1 MESPMTA
8 VISFQF
14 ALFFASHS
22 DRPDLDFAD
31 INDRMMNI
39 FDAMPT
45 IVNIPMG
52 LPLPSDIPI
61 ITHKSESGEYL
72 CNISRS
78 RIDFL
83 LNQTGEKGNSERL
96 TRDFNLKVSAF
107 IDYVLHKR
115 EVNRFGLVC
124 NYFYRDDSP
133 VNVLLKKYFKDD
145 FESVEELSIRFNH
158 KKIIREKVINDVI
171 TLSAAIQIDDDGSRE
186 GVLIQRDINSD
197 PKEAEHFSKEELHGI
212 SRECSSYVSIESVEG
227 LIK

>member
-1 MESPMTA
+1 MTEI
-8 VISFQF
+8 ISFQF
-14 ALFFASHS
+14 ALFFAPYS

-31 INDRMMNI
+31 INKKMLNI

-45 IVNIPMG
+45 IIDIPMS
-52 LPLPSDIPI
+52 LPLPSDIPL

-83 LNQTGEKGNSERL
+83 LHQTGEKNDSGRFM
-96 TRDFNLKVSAF
+96 RDFNLKASAF
-107 IDYVLHKR
+107 IDYVLRKR

-124 NYFYRDDSP
+124 NYFYPDDSP
-133 VNVLLKKYFKDD
+133 VNILLKKYFKDG
-145 FESVEELSIRFNH
+145 FETVEELSIRFNY
-158 KKIIREKVINDVI
+158 KKSIRERSINDVA
-171 TLSAAIQIDDDGSRE
+171 TLSAAFRVDEDGSRE
-186 GVLIQRDINSD
+186 GILIQRDINSD
-197 PKEAEHFSKEELHGI
+197 PQGVKHFTKEELQDI